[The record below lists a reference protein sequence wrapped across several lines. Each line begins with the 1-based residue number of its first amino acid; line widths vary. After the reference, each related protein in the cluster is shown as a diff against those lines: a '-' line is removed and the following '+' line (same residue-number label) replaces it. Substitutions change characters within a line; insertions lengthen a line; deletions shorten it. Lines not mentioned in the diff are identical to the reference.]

1 MPIFSDPLN
10 ISGNKISE
18 IDIGQINI
26 NSVRNKYEMLIELV
40 KENIDILLISETKI
54 DKSFSTAEFE
64 IDNFYSPFRL
74 DRNKYGG
81 GLLLYIREGIPSKLL
96 NSYTANSEIENMFI
110 EINTRSKKW
119 LVSCSYNPNISKIQ
133 NHLKYLSMGLD
144 FYSSK
149 YENYILMGDFNADLS
164 NNSLSEF
171 CSIFDLKSLIREP
184 TCFKNIANP
193 SCIDLILTNRPRCFQ
208 HSGVYET
215 GLSDFHKLTFSVI
228 KKYFQ
233 KQKPKII
240 KYRDYKSFNNDLFR
254 NEVVEKLP
262 LPNNSVL
269 ANFKNKIKEIID
281 KHVPIKL
288 KI

>member
-1 MPIFSDPLN
+1 
-10 ISGNKISE
+10 
-18 IDIGQINI
+18 
-26 NSVRNKYEMLIELV
+26 
-40 KENIDILLISETKI
+40 
-54 DKSFSTAEFE
+54 
-64 IDNFYSPFRL
+64 
-74 DRNKYGG
+74 
-81 GLLLYIREGIPSKLL
+81 
-96 NSYTANSEIENMFI
+96 MFI
-110 EINTRSKKW
+110 EINTKSKKW

-144 FYSSK
+144 FCSSK
-149 YENYILMGDFNADLS
+149 YENFILMGDFNADLS

-262 LPNNSVL
+262 LPNISVL

-281 KHVPIKL
+281 KHIPIKL
-288 KI
+288 KYLRNNDGGFMNKELHKAIMARSRLLNKHRKDNSTLSKIDYNKQRNICVKLLRKSKKDFYNNLNAKSITDSKSFWKTVKPSFSDKPLKNETISLIEKDLLK